1 MVSNVSTMSADAMG
15 VTHCVIKH
23 MSISLIISVYFRTTR
38 YHKDII
44 FKSSDLLQMAN
55 AYVYIEKLKHDD
67 SILSP
72 DP

>member
-1 MVSNVSTMSADAMG
+1 MVFNVSTMSADAMG
-15 VTHCVIKH
+15 VTHCVKH
-23 MSISLIISVYFRTTR
+23 MNISLIISVYFRTTR